1 MRVVRS
7 KKRQEEH
14 REARF
19 SAWKMSF
26 ARLAKKEPIEYQRN
40 QQLSDMAEDPRKRS
54 ESSVLSTDLP
64 GWTPSFSIF
73 NQEGF
78 GTAAPGSQRRVSKS
92 HLAEKSAFP
101 HLSLP
106 LSLQRYPS
114 LRLFSP
120 SYHSSFLPLS

>member
-1 MRVVRS
+1 
-7 KKRQEEH
+7 
-14 REARF
+14 
-19 SAWKMSF
+19 
-26 ARLAKKEPIEYQRN
+26 
-40 QQLSDMAEDPRKRS
+40 MAEDPRERS

-78 GTAAPGSQRRVSKS
+78 GMVAPGSQRRVSKS